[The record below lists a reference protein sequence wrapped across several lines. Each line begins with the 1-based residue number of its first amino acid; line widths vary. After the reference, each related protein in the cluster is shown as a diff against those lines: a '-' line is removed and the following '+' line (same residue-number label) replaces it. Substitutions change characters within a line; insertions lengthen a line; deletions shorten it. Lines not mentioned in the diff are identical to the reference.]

1 MNVNVTPP
9 VPCVRVLVCVGL
21 EKRPEQAGGRR
32 VAPQLQP
39 TVYWPHTP
47 PPRHD

>member
-9 VPCVRVLVCVGL
+9 VTCASILVCVGL
-21 EKRPEQAGGRR
+21 DNMLEPTGGRR

-39 TVYWPHTP
+39 TVYWPETP